1 MTIGFIGLGK
11 MGANMTKRLVEAGHK
26 VLAYDPNPDA
36 RITAANGGVETYE
49 SRSALLVALEQQ
61 IVWLMIP
68 PEYVDDELD
77 ALLDEVN
84 DDAIVIDGGNSD
96 YRLSI
101 KRAARAAERNVAFID
116 IGTSGGI
123 LGPERGYA
131 MMVGGDKNSV
141 KKLNPI
147 LNDLAPTDGWD
158 YFGPSG
164 SGHFVKM
171 AHNAIEYGLMQS
183 YAEGYQLLKDG
194 PFKDID
200 LAAAASVWQNGSII
214 QSLLNQLATKTL
226 TKNPKLD
233 GIDGIVA
240 ESGETRWALEVAD
253 KHDVTLPAIKAAF
266 QARLDSQ
273 DGQINFATKLV
284 AALRNQFGGHDLNE
298 GSKQ

>member
-1 MTIGFIGLGK
+1 
-11 MGANMTKRLVEAGHK
+11 
-26 VLAYDPNPDA
+26 
-36 RITAANGGVETYE
+36 
-49 SRSALLVALEQQ
+49 
-61 IVWLMIP
+61 
-68 PEYVDDELD
+68 
-77 ALLDEVN
+77 
-84 DDAIVIDGGNSD
+84 
-96 YRLSI
+96 
-101 KRAARAAERNVAFID
+101 
-116 IGTSGGI
+116 
-123 LGPERGYA
+123 
-131 MMVGGDKNSV
+131 
-141 KKLNPI
+141 
-147 LNDLAPTDGWD
+147 
-158 YFGPSG
+158 
-164 SGHFVKM
+164 M